1 VTDSIPWNGAPLNY
15 DFSMFPILRFA
26 LVASVF
32 SVQAAVRVTA
42 GRLELRTFF
51 GTDSVRLAFRDGKGL
66 ATIDFSDAT
75 PIAAGIPGTDGAIA
89 PQFSHNGRWL
99 VYGLGPS
106 TDMTSNATIKS
117 SAWLVPFAGGTP
129 FLAVPDSAH
138 EPRFRRTAGRDALV
152 CPSVGVWNGWK
163 GSGSTWEVPLDLSGA
178 QPKKG
183 ASVLLAKGTYYGG
196 ANDSFIATGSSR
208 AVMARLAED
217 PLVPRITLGYT
228 LSWLDG
234 ALDTKERQACNTSIY
249 PGPEHPD
256 AMLSLDFG
264 SAGMT
269 NPGINGA
276 KPWGLHDVLFLTRY
290 DGRISTQVTR
300 PERDVFPS
308 LSDTTWTGHHYD
320 DAEWSNHPYFAVA
333 NIQVS
338 RAYLSG
344 SGGWINEDMHEI
356 LVAIDLRSGKNL
368 VLAQTATVGQG
379 LTSDLQWPNLWIA
392 PNAGTV
398 PQVRNGWLDEL
409 SASGI
414 AARPA
419 LRLEGRLEKGR
430 FVSMQPL
437 RSLRSTGLDGK
448 EVFWRSTDRDGKTW
462 EAPNHRRGM
471 LLLVGETS
479 LGLKTVTRSLELE

>member
-1 VTDSIPWNGAPLNY
+1 
-15 DFSMFPILRFA
+15 MHPILRFA

-42 GRLELRTFF
+42 GREELRTFF
-51 GTDSVRLAFRDGKGL
+51 GTDSVRLAFRDGKDL
-66 ATIDFSDAT
+66 VTIDFSDAT
-75 PIAAGIPGTDGAIA
+75 PMAAAIPRTDGAIA
-89 PQFSHNGRWL
+89 PQFSRDGRWI
-99 VYGLGPS
+99 VYGMGPS
-106 TDMTSNATIKS
+106 TDMTSNAATKS

-138 EPRFRRTAGRDALV
+138 EPRFRRSVGRDALV
-152 CPSVGVWNGWK
+152 CPTVGVWNGWK

-178 QPKKG
+178 QPKTG
-183 ASVLLAKGTYYGG
+183 SPVLLAKGTYYGG

-208 AVMARLAED
+208 AVMARLADD
-217 PLVPRITLGYT
+217 PLVPRIALGYT
-228 LSWLDG
+228 LGSG
-234 ALDTKERQACNTSIY
+234 ATVDTKERQACNTSIY

-269 NPGINGA
+269 NPRINGA
-276 KPWGLHDVLFLTRY
+276 KPWELHDVLFLTRY

-300 PERDVFPS
+300 PERNAFPS

-338 RAYLSG
+338 RAYPSG
-344 SGGWINEDMHEI
+344 SGGWVNEDLHEI

-368 VLAQTATVGQG
+368 VLAQTAAIGQG

-392 PNAGTV
+392 PNADTV
-398 PQVRNGWLDEL
+398 PQVRKGWLDDLE
-409 SASGI
+409 ASEI
-414 AARPA
+414 AVRTAS
-419 LRLEGRLEKGR
+419 RLEGRLEKGR
-430 FVSMQPL
+430 FVSQQPL
-437 RSLRSTGLDGK
+437 RTLRSVGLDGK
-448 EVFWRSTDRDGKTW
+448 DVSWQSTDRNGRTW
-462 EAPNHRRGM
+462 EAPGRKRGM
-471 LLLVGETS
+471 LLLVGETTS
-479 LGLKTVTRSLELE
+479 GLKTVTRSLDLE